1 MTKPPTEAMDRFR
14 DCINAAVKAKE
25 IEPTAMALATLGEGG
40 RVSARTVLLKAWD
53 ENGFVFYT
61 NTLSD
66 KGNELAAHPQ
76 ASLLFH
82 WKTTVQQVR
91 IEGRVEPVSDS
102 EADAYF
108 SSRDRASQLGAW
120 ASLQSQ
126 PLKSRAELMKRV
138 LKFEAKYLTRKV
150 PRPPH
155 WSGYRVVPDMFEFW
169 YGKLHRLHD
178 RFRFT
183 LDGQEWIRQRLYP

>member
-1 MTKPPTEAMDRFR
+1 MIKPPAEALDRFR
-14 DCINAAVKAKE
+14 DCIDAAVKAEE
-25 IEPTAMALATLGEGG
+25 IEPTAMALATLGEDG
-40 RVSARTVLLKAWD
+40 RVAARTVLLKAWD
-53 ENGFVFYT
+53 ESGFVFYT
-61 NTLSD
+61 NTLSA
-66 KGNELAAHPQ
+66 KGNELAAHPR

-91 IEGRVEPVSDS
+91 IEGLVEPVSDS

-108 SSRDRASQLGAW
+108 ATRDRASQLGAW

-126 PLKSRAELMKRV
+126 PLQSRAELMKRV
-138 LKFEAKYLTRKV
+138 VKFEARYLTRKV

-155 WSGYRVVPDMFEFW
+155 WSGYRVVPDMIEFW
-169 YGKLHRLHD
+169 YGKRHRLHD

-183 LDGQEWIRQRLYP
+183 LEQQEWTRQRLYP